1 MARRTF
7 TRSAGAGASLSTAVV
22 AAGGVLLVAPGAN
35 AEIEEVTVTAE
46 RREESVQDVPV
57 AVTAFSAEAVERL
70 QIDDFEDLSLQIPN
84 FSVNTFS
91 KTRINPALR
100 GGSSSLVSA
109 GAEQAVGLFIDDVY
123 YGGPADFAI
132 ELFDVERIEV
142 LRGPQGTLF
151 GRNTTG
157 GLINV
162 VTQDP
167 GDSLEGRVQ
176 AQLGNYGLNQLGAYI
191 SFPIADELAGS
202 IAFQSRQRDG
212 TSFNSVTGNDV
223 DNINR
228 SAVRAKLLWTPADDL
243 EFEFALSRS
252 RADETGIA
260 RDAVSAEAFVDLD
273 VLADQNFLIDDDPRT
288 VQQFSDGRYVSEQWV
303 GSLHVTKDF
312 DSVTFQS
319 ITSFRSFDAEQEP
332 ISLGGVPTPIFAI
345 ADGRDNEV
353 LTQEFR
359 VLSNS
364 GGRFNWQAG
373 TFLLRADE
381 TRFLDV
387 ITRWDESVAGG
398 AFSAIFGCPDQT
410 LEDFESFIVT
420 PSCITDFPELFDEN
434 PFSIR
439 ENVVTTSYSFYAEG
453 GYQLSDKVH
462 LTAGAR
468 YTRDNKELN
477 GETMGEFDWFW
488 NPTPGRVVTDAEDT
502 WDAVTWRAV
511 LDVTPT
517 DDLLFY
523 ASAATGFR
531 SGAFDMAQSDP
542 ALIDLAVAPE
552 DVLSYEIGAKTRLF
566 GNRVQLNVALF
577 DATYENLQFFVNA
590 VGAGGVA
597 TTTNAGEANVQ
608 GVEADLIWAMTDELT
623 ATVGFSAQDGTS
635 KDILPEAEIPEG
647 TPPQGTI
654 PLSYTIAL
662 DYRRETPRG
671 AFYVHAD
678 LLHRDEYSLEFID
691 NSIPQ
696 FRADVDGR
704 LNANIGY
711 QSAKGWGVE
720 LWATNITNE
729 NIVIYGQ
736 DFWFSLY
743 GASLND
749 NPELFNASFGPRYAE
764 PRLWGL
770 SASYSFG
777 GR

>member
-1 MARRTF
+1 MAPAM
-7 TRSAGAGASLSTAVV
+7 AGTTLLAPV
-22 AAGGVLLVAPGAN
+22 AQAQL
-35 AEIEEVTVTAE
+35 EEVTVTAE

-84 FSVNTFS
+84 FSLNTFS

-162 VTQDP
+162 VTKDP
-167 GDSLEGRVQ
+167 GEELEGRLQ
-176 AQLGNYGLNQLGAYI
+176 AQVGNFDLNQLGAYV
-191 SFPIADELAGS
+191 SFPIAEDLAGS
-202 IAFQSRQRDG
+202 IAFQSRQRNG

-228 SAVRAKLLWTPADDL
+228 SSIRAKLQWTPSDTL
-243 EFEFALSRS
+243 EVKFGFTHS

-260 RDAVSAEAFVDLD
+260 RDAVSAESFVDLD
-273 VLADQNFLIDDDPRT
+273 VLADQNFMIDDDPRT

-312 DSVTFQS
+312 ENVTLQS
-319 ITSFRSFDAEQEP
+319 ITAYRSFDADQEP
-332 ISLGGVPTPIFAI
+332 ISLAGVPTPVFAI

-359 VLSNS
+359 LLSNTDS
-364 GGRFNWQAG
+364 AFNWQAG
-373 TFLLRADE
+373 VFLLRADE
-381 TRFLDV
+381 TRFLNV
-387 ITRWDESVAGG
+387 ITRWDESTAGG

-410 LEDFESFIVT
+410 FEDFEQFIVT
-420 PSCITDFPELFDEN
+420 PICITNQPELFDEN

-439 ENVVTTSYSFYAEG
+439 ENVVTTSYSAYAEG
-453 GYQLSDKVH
+453 SYQFSPVVNF
-462 LTAGAR
+462 TAGVR
-468 YTRDNKELN
+468 YTRDEKELD

-488 NPTPGRVVTDAEDT
+488 NPTPGRVVRDAD
-502 WDAVTWRAV
+502 DAWGQATWRTV
-511 LDVTPT
+511 LDFTPT

-523 ASAATGFR
+523 GSAATGFR

-542 ALIDLAVAPE
+542 TLVDLAVAPE
-552 DVLSYEIGAKTRLF
+552 DVLSFEIGAKTRF
-566 GNRVQLNVALF
+566 FNNRVQLNVALF
-577 DATYENLQFFVNA
+577 DTTYENLQFFVNA
-590 VGAGGVA
+590 VGSGGVA
-597 TTTNAGEANVQ
+597 TTTNAGEASVQ
-608 GVEADLIWAMTDELT
+608 GIEADLTWAMTNDLT
-623 ATVGFSAQDGTS
+623 ATIGFSHQDGTS
-635 KDILPEAEIPEG
+635 SDIPPEAEIPEG
-647 TPPQGTI
+647 TPPQGTV
-654 PLSYTIAL
+654 PLAYTIAL
-662 DYRRETPRG
+662 DYRKDLARG
-671 AFYVHAD
+671 TFYAHAD

-711 QSAKGWGVE
+711 QSEQGWGVE
-720 LWATNITNE
+720 LWATNLTNE

-743 GASLND
+743 GPSLGD
-749 NPELFNASFGPRYAE
+749 NPDLFNASFGPRYAE
-764 PRLWGL
+764 PRMWGV

-777 GR
+777 AAR

>member
-1 MARRTF
+1 MARQDCRD
-7 TRSAGAGASLSTAVV
+7 REACAAWAAPAIAGSILLSGGAQAQ
-22 AAGGVLLVAPGAN
+22 
-35 AEIEEVTVTAE
+35 IEEVTVTAE
-46 RREESVQDVPV
+46 RREASVQDVPV

-84 FSVNTFS
+84 FSLNTFS

-123 YGGPADFAI
+123 FGGPADFSI

-162 VTQDP
+162 VTKDP
-167 GDSLEGRVQ
+167 GDELEGRLQ
-176 AQLGNYGLNQLGAYI
+176 AQLGNYSLNQLGAYV
-191 SFPIADELAGS
+191 SFPIAENLAGS
-202 IAFQSRQRDG
+202 IAFQSRQRNG
-212 TSFNSVTGNDV
+212 TSFNSVTGNDI
-223 DNINR
+223 DNLNR
-228 SAVRAKLLWTPADDL
+228 SSVRGKLLWTPREDL
-243 EFEFALSRS
+243 ELEFAVSHS
-252 RADETGIA
+252 RADETGVA
-260 RDAVSAEAFVDLD
+260 RDAVSAESFVDLD
-273 VLADQNFLIDDDPRT
+273 VLAEQNFRIDDDPRT
-288 VQQFSDGRYVSEQWV
+288 VQQFTDGRYVSEQWV

-312 DSVTFQS
+312 DALTVQS
-319 ITSFRSFDAEQEP
+319 ITAYRQFDADQEP

-353 LTQEFR
+353 FTQEFR
-359 VLSNS
+359 LLSNT
-364 GGRFNWQAG
+364 GGRFSWQAG

-381 TRFLDV
+381 TRFLNV

-410 LEDFESFIVT
+410 EEDFNNFVVT
-420 PSCITDFPELFDEN
+420 PVCIVNQPELFDEN
-434 PFSIR
+434 PFLIR

-453 GYQLSDKVH
+453 SYQLTDMLN
-462 LTAGAR
+462 LTAGVR
-468 YTRDNKELN
+468 YTRDRKELN
-477 GETMGEFDWFW
+477 GETMGEYDWFW
-488 NPTPGRVVTDAEDT
+488 NPTPGRVVNDVSDS
-502 WDAVTWRAV
+502 WDAVTWRTV
-511 LDVTPT
+511 LDFAPA
-517 DDLLFY
+517 DNLLFY
-523 ASAATGFR
+523 GSAATGFR

-542 ALIDLAVAPE
+542 ALVDKAVAPE
-552 DVLSYEIGAKTRLF
+552 RVLSYEIGAKTRLLD
-566 GNRVQLNVALF
+566 NRLQFNLALF
-577 DATYENLQFFVNA
+577 DATYTDLQFFVNA

-608 GVEADLIWAMTDELT
+608 GIEADVVLALTNSLT

-635 KDILPEAEIPEG
+635 SDIPPEAEIPEG

-662 DYRRETPRG
+662 DYRQG
-671 AFYVHAD
+671 VGNGSVYVHAD
-678 LLHRDEYSLEFID
+678 LLHRDEYTLEFFD
-691 NSIPQ
+691 NSVPQ
-696 FRADVDGR
+696 FRSKVDGR
-704 LNANIGY
+704 VNANIGY
-711 QSAKGWGVE
+711 QSDRGWAVE
-720 LWATNITNE
+720 LWATNLTNE

-736 DFWFSLY
+736 DFWFNLY
-743 GASLND
+743 GPSLND

-764 PRLWGL
+764 PRMWGV

-777 GR
+777 AGR